1 MPACHSCPVL
11 ASVEMARDGVRWQ
24 CFPYFTNNL
33 FVKARHSRAK
43 IWSKPSVECCAYPAR
58 VLYVHFA
65 LAFFLSIFTSHSS
78 CFGLSKI
85 RSFFIA
91 AAAGT
96 CGRFCVSKRSPVHP
110 STCRV
115 ACSARNLGAGCESHT
130 LTLQHAVDVE
140 IFECAPEFLRSLNS
154 GSCPLDG
161 RSLVWKSQQVG
172 RPWLTRA

>member
-1 MPACHSCPVL
+1 M
-11 ASVEMARDGVRWQ
+11 RWQ

-33 FVKARHSRAK
+33 LVKACHSRAK
-43 IWSKPSVECCAYPAR
+43 IWLKPSVECCAYPAT

-65 LAFFLSIFTSHSS
+65 LAFFLSLFASHSS

-85 RSFFIA
+85 RYFFIPA
-91 AAAGT
+91 ASGT
-96 CGRFCVSKRSPVHP
+96 CGRFCVSKRSPVHS

-161 RSLVWKSQQVG
+161 RSLVWNSPWIG
-172 RPWLTRA
+172 RRWLTSA